1 MQAQGRFGMADAITR
16 LMGPKLTEAWHQ
28 PVVIDNRPGANGI
41 IGTEMAARAAP
52 DGYTSSM
59 LRCAAAACAL
69 VAACTLAGAR
79 AQQPATEYAFE
90 PVIGMPGKDVVWV
103 PTPPPVVEYMLDMAK
118 VTPQDFVID
127 LGSGDGRIVIAAAKR
142 GAKGFGVDLN
152 KDLVQLSNEEATRL
166 GFGERVQFLVRD
178 MFETDLAPA
187 SVLTTYLLPHLN
199 VRVRPQLLRQM
210 KAGSRVVAY
219 SFHMG
224 EWQPDRVA
232 QVNGL
237 TVHYWTVPAAA
248 MGTWQWKHDG
258 IGFARDYQMDVQQR
272 FQLIS
277 GSASVKTSVAYLRD
291 MTLEGDRIGFTLTEE
306 AGSALAQT
314 RYQGRI
320 EGDTITGVAR
330 TNNQTEA
337 KPWRARRVAGRPDI
351 EIVKR

>member
-1 MQAQGRFGMADAITR
+1 
-16 LMGPKLTEAWHQ
+16 L
-28 PVVIDNRPGANGI
+28 PGLGGGI
-41 IGTEMAARAAP
+41 AGTLRRIVPGIRRMSSLLRRVLC
-52 DGYTSSM
+52 TSA
-59 LRCAAAACAL
+59 LLAACA
-69 VAACTLAGAR
+69 VSPSC
-79 AQQPATEYAFE
+79 AQQPAGGTEYAFE

-103 PTPPPVVEYMLDMAK
+103 PTPPAVVEYMLDMAK

-152 KDLVQLSNEEATRL
+152 KDLVQLSNEEAARL
-166 GFGERVQFLVRD
+166 GLSERAQFLVKD

-210 KAGSRVVAY
+210 KPGSRVVAY

-248 MGTWQWKHDG
+248 MGAWQWRHDG
-258 IGFARDYQMDVQQR
+258 IGFARDYQMNVEQR
-272 FQLIS
+272 FQFVT

-291 MTLEGDRIGFTLTEE
+291 MKLEGDRISFTLTEE

-314 RYQGRI
+314 RYEGRI
-320 EGDTITGVAR
+320 DGDTITGVAR
-330 TNNQTEA
+330 TNNQAES
-337 KPWRARRVAGRPDI
+337 KPWRARRIGGRTDI
-351 EIVKR
+351 EIVK